1 MEAEARWVRDETEEK
16 GREIWSTSGIEPT
29 AAGFE
34 DKEGNSNLSPTTTRV
49 QLLPKPQISPK
60 EQIFLRASRKE
71 GSLAEDILILVQGD
85 LCQDFWFKKKKK
97 KKDFWQNCRTI
108 SYVVLSYKVCGN
120 FLHQPWE
127 TNTAGQFL
135 YWHATWCLVTTG
147 SAQNCLTLLSFSY
160 VEKKKAKMHT
170 TL

>member
-34 DKEGNSNLSPTTTRV
+34 DKKGNGNLSPTTTRV

-71 GSLAEDILILVQGD
+71 YSLAEDILILVQGD

-97 KKDFWQNCRTI
+97 KKKTSSQAFYFHVNHI
-108 SYVVLSYKVCGN
+108 SL
-120 FLHQPWE
+120 F
-127 TNTAGQFL
+127 
-135 YWHATWCLVTTG
+135 
-147 SAQNCLTLLSFSY
+147 
-160 VEKKKAKMHT
+160 
-170 TL
+170 